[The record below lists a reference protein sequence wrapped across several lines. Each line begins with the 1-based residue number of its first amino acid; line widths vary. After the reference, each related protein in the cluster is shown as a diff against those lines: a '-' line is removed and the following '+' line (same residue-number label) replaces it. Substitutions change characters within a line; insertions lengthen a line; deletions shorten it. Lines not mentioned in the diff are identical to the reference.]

1 MKNVIESLIK
11 KLSLKA
17 CVLELFDATYIDEV
31 NNFVSMCLI
40 SLTTGVNIELP
51 QIALLSKIDVL
62 YIL

>member
-1 MKNVIESLIK
+1 MKNVIESLVK

-17 CVLELFDATYIDEV
+17 CVLELFDATYIGEV

-51 QIALLSKIDVL
+51 QIALLSEIDVL
-62 YIL
+62 